1 MHQNVTLTIAQLEH
15 KIMKNNFYSLKFIA
29 LCISIIIMYSCKTS
43 EKNSAKKY
51 YLEGLYCTEKMP
63 ADIGEPYRIYL
74 KFKKDGTVISMNSSL
89 ECDTIKKLI
98 DNNWAE
104 TGKYIRDKNDS
115 LNFTFT
121 NNRVN
126 NNEYTS
132 KYKAII
138 SKDGSLNF
146 VEIIKY
152 KGNTPYKKSSN
163 YRLCK

>member
-1 MHQNVTLTIAQLEH
+1 
-15 KIMKNNFYSLKFIA
+15 MKAINKSFYSLFI
-29 LCISIIIMYSCKTS
+29 ISFIIYSCKTS
-43 EKNSAKKY
+43 EKNSTKKY

-89 ECDTIKKLI
+89 ECDTVNELI
-98 DNNWAE
+98 ENNWAE
-104 TGKYIRDKNDS
+104 IGKYIRTKNDS
-115 LNFTFT
+115 LNFIFT

-126 NNEYTS
+126 NNQYTS
-132 KYKAII
+132 KYKAIVA
-138 SKDGSLNF
+138 KDGNLNF